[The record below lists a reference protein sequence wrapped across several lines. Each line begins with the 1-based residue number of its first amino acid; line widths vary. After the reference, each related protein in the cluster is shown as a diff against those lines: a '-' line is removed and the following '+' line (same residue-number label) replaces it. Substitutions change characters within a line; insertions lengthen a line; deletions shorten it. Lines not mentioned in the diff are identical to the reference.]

1 MEEAKFVR
9 IRGEWAMSV
18 SKSTCV
24 GKFRRKMSTRNF
36 GNVKEFQGL
45 TARVGDRG

>member
-1 MEEAKFVR
+1 MAEAKLVR

-24 GKFRRKMSTRNF
+24 GK
-36 GNVKEFQGL
+36 
-45 TARVGDRG
+45 ARTNSYYDSGKKKAFCDYQDLYIA